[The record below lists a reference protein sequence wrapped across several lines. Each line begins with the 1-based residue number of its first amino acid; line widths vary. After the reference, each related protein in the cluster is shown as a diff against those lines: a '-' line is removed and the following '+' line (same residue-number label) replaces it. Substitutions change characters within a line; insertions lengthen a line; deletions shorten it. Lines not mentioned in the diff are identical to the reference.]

1 MIKVKYNK
9 DIINISGHALYDIE
23 GKDIVCASVS
33 SIIYTTVNAALKIN
47 KSSIEFKDD
56 GRELSIINLS
66 NDDITN
72 ILLDNMI
79 DLFRDLEI
87 DYPKNIKIESEE

>member
-9 DIINISGHALYDIE
+9 NIINVSGHALYDIE

-56 GRELSIINLS
+56 GKELVIINLA

-72 ILLDNMI
+72 ILLENMI

>member
-1 MIKVKYNK
+1 MIKVIVNK
-9 DIINISGHALYDIE
+9 NNIKISGHALYDIE

-33 SIIYTTVNAALKIN
+33 SIIYTSVNALLKLN
-47 KSSIEFKDD
+47 KSSIEFSDD
-56 GRELSIINLS
+56 GKIIEIIKLS

-72 ILLDNMI
+72 KLLENMI
-79 DLFRDLEI
+79 DLLKDLEL

>member
-1 MIKVKYNK
+1 MIKVKTNNNK
-9 DIINISGHALYDIE
+9 ISITGHALYDIE

-33 SIIYTTVNAALKIN
+33 SIIYTTVNAIFRIN
-47 KSSIEFKDD
+47 KSFIEFHDD
-56 GRELSIINLS
+56 GNTIEIINLS

-72 ILLDNMI
+72 KLLENMI
-79 DLFRDLEI
+79 DLLNQLSV